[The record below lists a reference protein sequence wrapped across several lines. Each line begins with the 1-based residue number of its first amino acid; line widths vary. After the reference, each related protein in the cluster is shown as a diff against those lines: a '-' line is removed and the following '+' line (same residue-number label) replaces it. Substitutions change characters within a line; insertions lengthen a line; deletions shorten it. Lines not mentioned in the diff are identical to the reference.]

1 MSYMTLLSKKS
12 MATKEHLGTALK
24 ILLKN
29 LEAMKGP
36 DYEVFEVNRVGR
48 MMSAQAFF
56 HEDDQRYLC
65 VGIEA
70 ELTTKFSFQDEPTTE
85 TGFFLVWKGAS
96 SDCAPILFPES
107 YREFGSAYNFS
118 NGCGDT
124 VEISKIL
131 ATVPEVQE
139 ALGKLKKN

>member
-48 MMSAQAFF
+48 SGILPRRRPTLPLC
-56 HEDDQRYLC
+56 RY
-65 VGIEA
+65 
-70 ELTTKFSFQDEPTTE
+70 
-85 TGFFLVWKGAS
+85 
-96 SDCAPILFPES
+96 
-107 YREFGSAYNFS
+107 
-118 NGCGDT
+118 
-124 VEISKIL
+124 
-131 ATVPEVQE
+131 
-139 ALGKLKKN
+139 